1 MFIKFSLFGN
11 NVIRFLNAGFL
22 LALIYSVFYACLD
35 VKAGSLVALLCAIC
49 WVASSF
55 IVSRLWFSLRR
66 LLVRHPPV
74 HRWDDL
80 PRAMRGL
87 IFGYNIGIS
96 GKEPNLDEMFDIY
109 IYILLVTIFYVFFWF
124 LIGGVTSMGPFVK
137 KFFLAVYRK
146 KHAVQSKNHYC
157 QYDSETLTMF
167 TSSLYLAALIS
178 SIGASTVTR
187 KFGRKLSMLF
197 GGVLFFA
204 SAIVNGFAQ
213 AVWMLIV
220 G

>member
-96 GKEPNLDEMFDIY
+96 GKEPNLDEMFDI
-109 IYILLVTIFYVFFWF
+109 
-124 LIGGVTSMGPFVK
+124 
-137 KFFLAVYRK
+137 
-146 KHAVQSKNHYC
+146 
-157 QYDSETLTMF
+157 
-167 TSSLYLAALIS
+167 
-178 SIGASTVTR
+178 
-187 KFGRKLSMLF
+187 
-197 GGVLFFA
+197 
-204 SAIVNGFAQ
+204 
-213 AVWMLIV
+213 
-220 G
+220 